1 MDIGTG
7 KPVSRRSALGGMGAA
22 MALPLVGSAAASSS
36 ASASPVSSAR
46 VDGKVAIVTGSGRN
60 LGRAGVLEL
69 ARRGADVVVNV
80 RTNRQEAESVA
91 REAESLGVQ
100 AMAVLADVGNEEQ
113 VNRMVDEVLTRFGRV
128 DILINNAGFR
138 PRRTFMDMTTAEWRA
153 VLATNLDG
161 PFFCAKACVPSMIS
175 NGGGRIINL
184 SGMNSFS
191 GAHWPHVSASKM
203 GAQGLTRALAVELGP
218 HNILVNYVVPG
229 GWDESATSLE
239 DMAPESQG
247 LARIP
252 LRRLGIPQEL
262 ANLYAFL
269 ASDESSYITGQTFHI
284 NGGAFRY

>member
-1 MDIGTG
+1 METGAG
-7 KPVSRRSALGGMGAA
+7 KPVSRRSALGGLGAA
-22 MALPLVGSAAASSS
+22 MALPLVGP
-36 ASASPVSSAR
+36 ASPVASAR

-69 ARRGADVVVNV
+69 ARRGADVVVNA

-91 REAESLGVQ
+91 REAESLGVR
-100 AMAVLADVGNEEQ
+100 ALALLADVGNEEQ

-128 DILINNAGFR
+128 DILINNAGYR

-161 PFFCAKACVPSMIS
+161 PFFCAKAVVPSMIS
-175 NGGGRIINL
+175 NGSGSIVNL

-191 GAHWPHVSASKM
+191 GAHWPHVCASKM
-203 GAQGLTRALAVELGP
+203 GALGLTRALAVELGP
-218 HNILVNYVVPG
+218 QNIRVNLVVPG
-229 GWDESATSLE
+229 GWDEAATSLE
-239 DMAPESQG
+239 DMEPESRG
-247 LARIP
+247 LTRIP
-252 LRRLGIPQEL
+252 LGRLGIPQEL

-284 NGGAFRY
+284 NGGSARY

>member
-1 MDIGTG
+1 MEIGTG

-22 MALPLVGSAAASSS
+22 MALPLVGSA
-36 ASASPVSSAR
+36 SPVSSAR
-46 VDGKVAIVTGSGRN
+46 VEGKVAIVTGSGRN

-69 ARRGADVVVNV
+69 ARRGADVVVNA

-91 REAESLGVQ
+91 REAESLGVR
-100 AMAVLADVGNEEQ
+100 ALALLADVGNEEQ
-113 VNRMVDEVLTRFGRV
+113 VNRMVDQVLTQFGRV
-128 DILINNAGFR
+128 DVLINNAGFR
-138 PRRTFMDMTTAEWRA
+138 PRRTFMDMSTPEWRE

-161 PFFCAKACVPSMIS
+161 PFFCAKAVVPSMIS
-175 NGGGRIINL
+175 NGGGSIVNL

-191 GAHWPHVSASKM
+191 GAHWPHVCASKM
-203 GAQGLTRALAVELGP
+203 GALGLTRALAVELGP
-218 HNILVNYVVPG
+218 HNIRVNYVVPG

-239 DMAPESQG
+239 DMAPESRG
-247 LARIP
+247 RERIP

-269 ASDESSYITGQTFHI
+269 ASDDSSYITGQTFHI

>member
-1 MDIGTG
+1 
-7 KPVSRRSALGGMGAA
+7 MGAA
-22 MALPLVGSAAASSS
+22 MALPLVGSA
-36 ASASPVSSAR
+36 SPVSSPR

-69 ARRGADVVVNV
+69 ARRGADVVVNA

-91 REAESLGVQ
+91 REAESLGVR
-100 AMAVLADVGNEEQ
+100 ALALLADVGNEEQ

-128 DILINNAGFR
+128 DILINNAGYR

-161 PFFCAKACVPSMIS
+161 PFFCAKAVVPSMIS
-175 NGGGRIINL
+175 NGSGSIVNL

-191 GAHWPHVSASKM
+191 GAHWPHVCASKM
-203 GAQGLTRALAVELGP
+203 GALGLTRALAVELGP
-218 HNILVNYVVPG
+218 HNIRINYVVPG
-229 GWDESATSLE
+229 GWDESATSFE
-239 DMAPESQG
+239 DMAPESRGQ
-247 LARIP
+247 ARIP

-262 ANLYAFL
+262 ANLYTFL
-269 ASDESSYITGQTFHI
+269 ASDDSSYITGQTFHI